1 MNIAVAVSGGVDS
14 LCALLRL
21 RQAGHTVFAL
31 HGRFLPVPPE
41 RDPVPALARACAL
54 LQVPLHVADLRA
66 AFDAHVVAPF
76 VQAYA
81 AGRTPNPCALCN
93 AGIKFGLLLDAARA
107 HGAAK
112 LATGHYAAL
121 REHPRYHRALCRSD
135 DALKDQSYFLA
146 LVPHERLLAAH
157 FPLAR
162 MHKEQTRAAVAAAG
176 LTVPLPAESQEIC
189 FVPQD
194 AYRPF
199 VAGQAAARG
208 ITLGR
213 TGPVLLPDGE
223 MLGRHK
229 GLWQYTEGQRKGLGI
244 AWRAPLYVLAKDR
257 MKNILHVGPREALGM
272 RACRTGAVNFLVP
285 PELWPDKLF
294 VRLRYR
300 QTPSPAQVTFTG
312 TGMDITLPEAQF
324 PTAPGQL
331 AVLYDAEGYVLAG
344 AEIESV
350 QGLHP

>member
-1 MNIAVAVSGGVDS
+1 MNTTIAVAVSGGVDS

-54 LQVPLHVADLRA
+54 LKVPLHVADLRA
-66 AFDAHVVAPF
+66 EFDTRVITPF
-76 VQAYA
+76 VLAYA

-93 AGIKFGLLLDAARA
+93 AGIKFGLLMDAARA
-107 HGAAK
+107 HGADK

-121 REHPRYHRALCRSD
+121 REHPRYGRALCRGD
-135 DALKDQSYFLA
+135 DPAKDQSYFLA
-146 LVPHERLLAAH
+146 LVPRERLLNAH

-162 MHKEQTRAAVAAAG
+162 MHKEQTRAAIAAAG
-176 LTVPLPAESQEIC
+176 LAVPLPTESQEIC

-199 VAGQAAARG
+199 VEAQAAARG
-208 ITLGR
+208 IQLGSA
-213 TGPVLLPDGE
+213 GPVLLPDGE
-223 MLGRHK
+223 ALGRHK

-244 AWRAPLYVLAKDR
+244 AWREPLYVLRKERA
-257 MKNILHVGPREALGM
+257 KNILRVGPRDALGM

-285 PELWPDKLF
+285 PELWPDTLLA
-294 VRLRYR
+294 RLRYR
-300 QTPSPAQVTFTG
+300 QLPSPAQVHFTN

-324 PTAPGQL
+324 PSAPGQL
-331 AVLYDAEGYVLAG
+331 AVIYDEEGYVLAG
-344 AEIESV
+344 AEIESIE
-350 QGLHP
+350 